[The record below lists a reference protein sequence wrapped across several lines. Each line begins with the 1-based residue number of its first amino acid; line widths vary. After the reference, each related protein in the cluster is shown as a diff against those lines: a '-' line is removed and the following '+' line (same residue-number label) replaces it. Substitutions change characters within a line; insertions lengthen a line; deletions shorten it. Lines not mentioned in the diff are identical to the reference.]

1 MLAGM
6 KLLIIR
12 HAIAIERSDEVADED
27 RRLTGR
33 GRRRF
38 RQVARGLAALD
49 LHVELVLAS
58 PWRRAHE
65 TAALLG
71 KLVIERR
78 PPVLTALFAAA
89 PRAELLSVIAGAGV
103 ARLAVVGHE
112 PWLGELVA
120 MLTSGDARHGEL
132 VPFKKGGVA
141 LLEGTATP
149 GGMVL
154 RALLPP
160 DITRRLA

>member
-1 MLAGM
+1 ME
-6 KLLIIR
+6 LLVIR
-12 HAIAIERSDEVADED
+12 HAIAAERTADVADAE
-27 RRLTGR
+27 RPLTNR

-38 RQVARGLAALD
+38 RQVVRGLGALGLAVD
-49 LHVELVLAS
+49 LVLSS
-58 PWRRAHE
+58 PWRRASE
-65 TAALLG
+65 TAALLAPLG
-71 KLVIERR
+71 ADDLG
-78 PPVLTALFAAA
+78 PVVTPHLAGP
-89 PRAELLSVIAGAGV
+89 PRAELLSAIAGAGV

-120 MLTSGDARHGEL
+120 MLTTGEPRHGEA

-141 LLEGTATP
+141 VLAGTATA

-160 DITRRLA
+160 SVTRRLS

>member
-1 MLAGM
+1 MLAAM
-6 KLLIIR
+6 ELLVIR
-12 HAIAIERSDEVADED
+12 HAIAIERSEDVPDED
-27 RRLTGR
+27 RRLTRR

-38 RQVARGLAALD
+38 KQVARGLRALD
-49 LHVELVLAS
+49 LRVERALTS

-65 TAALLG
+65 TASLLG
-71 KLVIERR
+71 SAVIGRH
-78 PPVLTALFAAA
+78 PPVLTPLLAAA
-89 PRAELLSVIAGAGV
+89 PRAELLSAIAGAGV
-103 ARLAVVGHE
+103 ARMAVVGHE

-120 MLTSGDARHGEL
+120 MLTSGDSRHAEL

-141 LLEGTATP
+141 LLEGDATP

-160 DITRRLA
+160 DITRRVA